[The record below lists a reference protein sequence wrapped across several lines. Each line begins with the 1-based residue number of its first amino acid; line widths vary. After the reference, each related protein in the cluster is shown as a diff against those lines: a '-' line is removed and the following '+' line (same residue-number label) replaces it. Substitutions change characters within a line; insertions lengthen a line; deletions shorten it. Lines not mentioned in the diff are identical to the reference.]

1 MPALSVV
8 VAAGQKVQLV
18 LAQEEVKGE
27 NAIEAALRLIQGE
40 GRVVTLDA
48 GLNQRE
54 IADAIVKRGAYL
66 GVVKDNH
73 ARLREILLQDLL
85 AGKGVSLKQ
94 RNRRHGRV
102 ENREYWWVV
111 ADQEMRMYLE
121 RELGWPQVRWYGW
134 VKRQRKRLRSG
145 EWSEEEVV
153 WISRRRQRPGSSV
166 SGHVVT
172 GR

>member
-1 MPALSVV
+1 MAGVELRHVEEAVRRWLLGEAISVDAKSLRGSRRELPALSVV

-27 NAIEAALRLIQGE
+27 NVIEAALRLIQGLPLE

-54 IADAIVKRGAYL
+54 IAL

-85 AGKGVSLKQ
+85 ARKGASLKQ

-102 ENREYWWVV
+102 EHREYWWVE

-121 RELGWPQVRWYGW
+121 RELGWPQVRWYG
-134 VKRQRKRLRSG
+134 
-145 EWSEEEVV
+145 
-153 WISRRRQRPGSSV
+153 
-166 SGHVVT
+166 
-172 GR
+172 